1 MINEHK
7 FIDSIKRYDVSGL
20 DFEPIDSINEI
31 IAGTM
36 RPFKKRGMNENE
48 FTLINIGGFEVINDD
63 SVLNLFNIIPP
74 GPKEMER
81 HRTHLAIG
89 RFSQCVLPV
98 MVFNFD
104 QDIYVLVQKRK
115 PLNLALVTTV
125 ELFRDY
131 VNITNG
137 KYDFDKY
144 FNESFKG
151 VLAKADHTNIK
162 SSGYYWEA
170 SGIMSTNICA
180 YICTLDFNSKV
191 FTPSEAIKILN
202 TSLLREPN
210 NIIGRRELDLLPLED
225 IKSGYQQMIKDPLST
240 VDSYFL
246 NDTLSI
252 NGLFCLFRHLDKKGA
267 IT

>member
-20 DFEPIDSINEI
+20 DFEPIDSINEVI
-31 IAGTM
+31 SGTM

-48 FTLINIGGFEVINDD
+48 FTLINIGGFEIINDD
-63 SVLNLFNIIPP
+63 TVLNLFNVIPP

-81 HRTHLAIG
+81 HRTHIAVG
-89 RFSQCVLPV
+89 RYTQCVLPV
-98 MVFNFD
+98 VVLNFD
-104 QDIYVLVQKRK
+104 QNTYVLVQKRT
-115 PLNLALVTTV
+115 PLNLGLLPTV

-131 VNITNG
+131 VKITNG

-144 FNESFKG
+144 FDESFKD
-151 VLAKADHTNIK
+151 VLAKTDHANTK

-170 SGIMSTNICA
+170 SGIMSTNICI
-180 YICTLDFNSKV
+180 YMCTLDINSKV
-191 FTPSEAIKILN
+191 FTPSEAIKIIN
-202 TSLLREPN
+202 TSLLTEPN
-210 NIIGRRELDLLPLED
+210 NVIGSREFDLLPLENV
-225 IKSGYQQMIKDPLST
+225 KSAYQQMIKDPLST
-240 VDSYFL
+240 IDSHFL
-246 NDTLSI
+246 NDVLSI